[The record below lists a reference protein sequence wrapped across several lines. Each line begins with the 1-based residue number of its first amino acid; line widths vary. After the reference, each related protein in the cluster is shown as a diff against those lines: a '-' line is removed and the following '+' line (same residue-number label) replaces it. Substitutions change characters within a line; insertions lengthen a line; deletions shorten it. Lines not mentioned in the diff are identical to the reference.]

1 MVTGSKMPGIMLFSP
16 SPVSM
21 FYLSFHAILKA
32 NDCIITSFLWLAT
45 VTGIIYLGTAVVV
58 LLENTPV
65 MLSVEGAKA
74 VPAALPFPLRL
85 VLCRI
90 C

>member
-1 MVTGSKMPGIMLFSP
+1 MVTGSKMPGIMLCS
-16 SPVSM
+16 VSM

-32 NDCIITSFLWLAT
+32 NDCIIMSFLQLAT
-45 VTGIIYLGTAVVV
+45 VIGIIYLGTAVVV

-74 VPAALPFPLRL
+74 VSAALLFPLRL
-85 VLCRI
+85 VLCSI
-90 C
+90 Y

>member
-1 MVTGSKMPGIMLFSP
+1 MPGIMLFPP
-16 SPVSM
+16 SSVSM

-32 NDCIITSFLWLAT
+32 NDCIIVSFLWLAT
-45 VTGIIYLGTAVVV
+45 VIGIIYLGTAVVV

-74 VPAALPFPLRL
+74 VSAALPFPLWL
-85 VLCRI
+85 VLFSI